1 MLHHLSLGVTQI
13 ERAAAFYDAALRP
26 LGYLRVWSDLR
37 PGESGQA
44 VGYGPPGGG
53 DKLALKQVQGPV
65 LVPVPV
71 QVPVQVPA
79 PVQAPV
85 QVQVQVQEQ
94 GREPVPVPVQVQVA
108 DGSLGAMPGFHLAFS
123 AASRQAVAE
132 FHAAALAAGGS
143 DNGPPGLRE
152 HYGPGYYAAFVI
164 DPEGHHLE
172 AVCKGAG

>member
-53 DKLALKQVQGPV
+53 DKLALKQVQG
-65 LVPVPV
+65 
-71 QVPVQVPA
+71 QGQE
-79 PVQAPV
+79 QEQEQGPV
-85 QVQVQVQEQ
+85 QVQ
-94 GREPVPVPVQVQVA
+94 VQVQVA